1 MAERQSEGRRK
12 NGAEPG
18 GKPDQTTPQDEVM
31 KVGRKETRT
40 AGPDGPDARE
50 VGDTFKQP
58 PDHGGR

>member
-1 MAERQSEGRRK
+1 MTERQSEGRRK

-31 KVGRKETRT
+31 KVGRKETGT

-58 PDHGGR
+58 PGQDGR